1 MDLNA
6 IALERLVSRRS
17 RDLRAATGAEILIS
31 LGAALFFVA
40 VIVWR
45 LPAALDLPVQAGLA
59 AIFLWTI
66 ILLLHFRRVS
76 ATASAGALAAPA
88 LDHYRDVIQAR
99 RTHLRSAWIW
109 HGPLLLSLALFLVAA
124 SRHVSQTAFHFS
136 KALPFLV
143 LLAVWVV
150 YGIYRRYSQAA
161 DLEQELREL
170 DQP

>member
-6 IALERLVSRRS
+6 IALERLVTRRA

-31 LGAALFFVA
+31 LCAALFFVA

-45 LPAALDLPVQAGLA
+45 LPAAVDLPIQAGLM
-59 AIFLWTI
+59 AIFLWAI
-66 ILLLHFRRVS
+66 VLLLHFRRVS
-76 ATASAGALAAPA
+76 NAASAGALAAPA
-88 LDHYRDVIQAR
+88 LDHYRDVIRAR

-124 SRHVSQTAFHFS
+124 SRHVRLTVFQFP
-136 KALPFLV
+136 KAVPFLG
-143 LLAVWVV
+143 LLAVWVLF
-150 YGIYRRYSQAA
+150 GIYRRYSQAA

-170 DQP
+170 EQP